1 MKVSSGAECEDDPT
15 AGDEG
20 STSMLDLARGEEQ
33 LLDEQNDTTLLTL
46 LTNLL
51 ILPANTSTRKK
62 QLV

>member
-20 STSMLDLARGEEQ
+20 LTSMLDLARGEEQ